1 MSVTTAPTLTILV
14 VDDDE
19 GMRYSLARDLK
30 RAGYRAVEAADG
42 AQALAQIAQHP
53 DLVVL
58 DVRLPDISGI
68 EVCRR
73 LRARADTAH
82 IPVLHISAEKI
93 SAEDQAHGLDQGAD
107 GYLTHPVDRA
117 VLIAWVKALLR
128 IRAAERAL
136 NIEKERLA
144 VTLNNIADAVITL
157 DGDDTVQLMNPVA
170 QSLTGWLECEAR
182 GKPLDAVAV
191 LCDLDTRARRERAPK
206 PALVGDGRAPA
217 TPPVQRFLLCGR
229 DGSERIVEET
239 ATAMRNPDMS
249 AMGTVVVLRDVT
261 EKQRYEEAMIKTQ
274 KLESLGV
281 LAGGIAHD
289 FNNLL
294 TGILGNV
301 SLARVAGMD
310 TQPLLADAERAC
322 LRARALTQQLLTFA
336 KGGAPV
342 KKILTLPA
350 WVRETAE
357 FALRGSHAQC
367 EFAFA
372 SDLPAVE
379 ADAGQL
385 AQVIHN
391 LVLNA
396 AEAMPDGG
404 KISVRL
410 AAEPATADRAASVR
424 LSIIDGG
431 TGIHAKHLPK
441 IFDPYFTTKQK
452 GSGLGLAVVYSIIKK
467 HGGDITV
474 ESELGRGTA
483 FHVFLPRATE
493 VSAPTPSAALPKGRG
508 RILLMDDEPAILKFT
523 QRVLG
528 ELGYDTAVAA
538 DGDAALQLAHAARD
552 AGTPFDLAILDLTVP
567 GGMGGRECLDRLRA
581 SDPDMRAIAASG
593 YSTDPIMCEPGR
605 HGFAGV
611 LAKPFLPLEL
621 ANVVARVLPVSA

>member
-1 MSVTTAPTLTILV
+1 MSGASVPVLTVLV

-19 GMRYSLARDLK
+19 GMRYSLARDL
-30 RAGYRAVEAADG
+30 RREGYQTVEAADG
-42 AQALAQIAQHP
+42 AQALAHLAQHP
-53 DLVVL
+53 DLVIL

-73 LRARADTAH
+73 LRADPATAH
-82 IPVLHISAEKI
+82 IPVLQVSAEKI
-93 SAEDQAHGLDQGAD
+93 SAEDQVYGLDQGAD
-107 GYLTHPVDRA
+107 GYLTHPIDRA
-117 VLIAWVKALLR
+117 VLIAWVRALLR
-128 IRAAERAL
+128 MRAAERAL
-136 NIEKERLA
+136 GVEQERAA

-157 DGDDTVQLMNPVA
+157 DGDDSVQFMNPVA

-191 LCDLDTRARRERAPK
+191 LCDPETRARRERAPK
-206 PALVGDGRAPA
+206 PVLVGDGRAPPA
-217 TPPVQRFLLCGR
+217 RRYLLRAR

-239 ATAMRNPDMS
+239 ATAMRNPDGS
-249 AMGTVVVLRDVT
+249 SIGTIVVLRDVT
-261 EKQRYEEAMIKTQ
+261 EKQRYEEAMVKTQ

-379 ADAGQL
+379 ADPGQL

-424 LSIIDGG
+424 LSIIDTG

-467 HGGDITV
+467 HGGDIAV
-474 ESELGRGTA
+474 ESELGRGTQ
-483 FHVFLPRATE
+483 FHVFLPSATE
-493 VSAPTPSAALPKGRG
+493 VSSPAPSAALPKGKG
-508 RILLMDDEPAILKFT
+508 KILLMDDEPAILKFT
-523 QRVLG
+523 QRVLSD
-528 ELGYDTAVAA
+528 LGYDVAVAA
-538 DGDAALQLAHAARD
+538 DGDTALRLANAARD
-552 AGTPFDLAILDLTVP
+552 AGAPFDLAILDLTVP
-567 GGMGGRECLDRLRA
+567 GGMGGRECLERLRA
-581 SDPDMRAIAASG
+581 RDPDVRAIAASG
-593 YSTDPIMCEPGR
+593 YSTDPIMCEPAR

-611 LAKPFLPLEL
+611 LAKPFLPIEL
-621 ANVVARVLPVSA
+621 ANVVTRVLLVSA

>member
-1 MSVTTAPTLTILV
+1 MSELASTLTILV

-30 RAGYRAVEAADG
+30 RAGYGVVEAADG
-42 AQALAQIAQHP
+42 VQALVRIAQSP
-53 DLVVL
+53 DLVIL

-73 LRARADTAH
+73 LRANAETAH
-82 IPVLHISAEKI
+82 IPVLQISAEKI
-93 SAEDQAHGLDQGAD
+93 SAEDQVHGLDQGAD
-107 GYLTHPVDRA
+107 AYLTHPIDRA
-117 VLIAWVKALLR
+117 VLIATVKALLR

-136 NIEKERLA
+136 GAEKERVA

-157 DGDDTVQLMNPVA
+157 DSEGAVDLMNPVA
-170 QSLTGWLECEAR
+170 QYLTGWRECEAR
-182 GKPLDAVAV
+182 GKPLDVVAV
-191 LCDLDTRARRERAPK
+191 LCDPETRVRRERAPQ
-206 PALVGDGRAPA
+206 PTNVTEAGAASTAPA
-217 TPPVQRFLLCGR
+217 PRLLLRAR

-239 ATAMRNPDMS
+239 ATVMRNPDKS
-249 AMGTVVVLRDVT
+249 SLGTVVVLRDVT

-310 TQPLLADAERAC
+310 AQLLLTDAERAC

-372 SDLPAVE
+372 ADVPAIE
-379 ADAGQL
+379 ADPGQL

-404 KISVRL
+404 KIAVRL
-410 AAEPATADRAASVR
+410 ATEAATADRVASVR
-424 LSIIDGG
+424 LSIIDSG

-467 HGGDITV
+467 HGGDIVV
-474 ESELGRGTA
+474 ESELGRGTQ
-483 FHVFLPRATE
+483 FHIFLPTATA
-493 VSAPTPSAALPKGRG
+493 APAPVPSAVMPAGKGRV
-508 RILLMDDEPAILKFT
+508 LLMDDEPAILKFM
-523 QRVLG
+523 QRVLSD
-528 ELGYDTAVAA
+528 LGYDVVATA
-538 DGDAALQLAHAARD
+538 DGDSALQLANSARD
-552 AGTPFDLAILDLTVP
+552 AGAPFDLAILDLTVP
-567 GGMGGRECLDRLRA
+567 GGMGGRECLAQLRA
-581 SDPDMRAIAASG
+581 RDPDVRAIAASG
-593 YSTDPIMCEPGR
+593 YSTDPIMCEPAR

-611 LAKPFLPLEL
+611 LAKPFFPLEL
-621 ANVVARVLPVSA
+621 ANVVAQAMPVSA